1 MRFLL
6 RPSNEL
12 YRRVFCRSNPY
23 RWSVRRASLLQ
34 VNPSQPPGANLQP
47 GGPPQTPNDFSQ
59 AGGGEG
65 ERGRVAEVGG
75 GKEWWIFPFK
85 PLLDYSWSLLEG
97 SVSYISWYKY
107 NILRKIWNAFE
118 KGWDPVLELA
128 NASRPITH
136 EEDTFHFRREEEE
149 LIERIMNGKAVGN
162 YFLMLGPKALKGVG
176 KTSLL
181 IDAMRKNQADGVAV
195 CEAHED
201 PEVFRLRLGK
211 ALDFE
216 FYEDSINGLFQR
228 RDPREAGPI
237 LDIERALNK
246 ARKGCHKIPKAE
258 RPSARSHFQQHPL
271 STPHG
276 QGRAI
281 LHLLQQK
288 AESWAQAGVVT
299 FIFNSD
305 DSWPFDMLKKT
316 AHRMRVISVTDLDY
330 SSTMTLIKKNR
341 KKHFNEDLSDADAER
356 IWDLIGGRPSKLAQV
371 LSRRNMLAAAEAMVQ
386 FEADWLNAKLGL
398 IPDHDDDVMDEQ
410 KLSSSSFLLFQ
421 ELVKRA
427 DEAEKAALEEGRRI
441 DGQQCGSIAYG
452 EARVVMTRADFL
464 PILDRDCI
472 ITIDENH
479 NVRADGR
486 LILNAMRKL
495 VYKDNFQEHLNNVR
509 ERVDEIESLH
519 RTAELTWKDKSIM
532 RIRVA
537 RDDDRLC

>member
-1 MRFLL
+1 MVDISVQTIAGLL
-6 RPSNEL
+6 M
-12 YRRVFCRSNPY
+12 
-23 RWSVRRASLLQ
+23 
-34 VNPSQPPGANLQP
+34 
-47 GGPPQTPNDFSQ
+47 
-59 AGGGEG
+59 
-65 ERGRVAEVGG
+65 VAVGG
-75 GKEWWIFPFK
+75 
-85 PLLDYSWSLLEG
+85 
-97 SVSYISWYKY
+97 VSYISWYKY

-162 YFLMLGPKALKGVG
+162 YFLMLGPKGVG

-195 CEAHED
+195 CEAPED

-246 ARKGCHKIPKAE
+246 LEKVAIKFRKQRG
-258 RPSARSHFQQHPL
+258 RPLVLIFNNIHFLRHEED
-271 STPHG
+271 G

-427 DEAEKAALEEGRRI
+427 DEAEKAALKEGRRL

-495 VYKDNFQEHLNNVR
+495 VYRDNFQEHLNNVR